1 MAYMVVRRTREIGIR
16 MALGAHG
23 RSVAWLIMKEVL
35 VLLAIGVA
43 IALPL
48 ALGLTRFV
56 QSQLYGIKP
65 NDPLSLTLATLG
77 IATVALLAGYVP
89 AYRATRIDPI
99 RALRYE

>member
-1 MAYMVVRRTREIGIR
+1 
-16 MALGAHG
+16 
-23 RSVAWLIMKEVL
+23 
-35 VLLAIGVA
+35 
-43 IALPL
+43 
-48 ALGLTRFV
+48 V

-65 NDPLSLTLATLG
+65 NDPVSLTLATLG